1 MAETSA
7 ASLTVALLLA
17 GCLPASAAELG
28 TGPLAITIGPG
39 GAISGVRVGEQN
51 LTAAAAVA
59 EGGFAVRDHRAG
71 EQFAP
76 LRGETAE
83 GRFAVASDEAG
94 VALDASV
101 TRHEQALEIAGTL
114 RSTVDPPRCLTLRF
128 GLPMDLTG
136 WRWHRDL
143 DAARAIKAP
152 ILYRNGIP
160 STWGSGWMD
169 LWPLAAVSNEGA
181 TVCLATRIDEP
192 RLLRLG
198 YDGGRKLLMI
208 EFDLG
213 LSEHSEQFAG
223 EVPFRF
229 FLYALGEP
237 TGLRGGLA
245 RYYDL
250 FPELF
255 VERTEKMGGWFAWGD
270 IARHEPPLSDYGLM
284 FHESPEAP
292 EATEHD
298 LLLGLVPMPYIEPGM
313 YQLHFGDR
321 EERPTREDVLQRL
334 RTYADPEFTGRIW
347 SAEPA
352 ATREQEELKRRLCQA
367 VLASGVRDPEG
378 DLLIARIG
386 QFSWVRG
393 SWWAAQLA
401 CVLDPDIP
409 QGRGQYLLEHAREHV
424 LENPRM
430 RGAYLDS
437 WSAHF
442 KRCSYAPEHLA
453 AADIPPV
460 FAGDPPQ
467 PCVAMPFAAIEYV
480 QALRDLIGE
489 DRVML
494 PNLYHFAAPYPFHQ
508 FDVLG
513 KEHWVAPT
521 GWMMQS
527 FRALGRHKVVT
538 QLPAYEDAETQFLR
552 RMLLYDVFPG
562 GYARRPDNAPV
573 GMREDYRRLLP
584 WLRLLHRLRWQPI
597 TGASAEEADLQ
608 IERYGQPG
616 GPLVFVIHSPYVGR
630 RAHLRLDARALRI
643 DPGAWCA
650 DPLDDEPL
658 SWERADGEL
667 RLEAAVSAG
676 DVRMIAVGETADHRR
691 LLRMLAEDRVADA
704 HLCLR
709 EYRMRH
715 GEQHPAE
722 SLFEMHREALAT
734 PWLMGVTEALV
745 GDEPTIAR
753 ARQLAEAALEQLRV
767 TEDLRAKEP
776 QAVPDPPRG
785 ALMLDLPHREDFEQ
799 ALNREVWD
807 WPDDEP
813 GVRLADG
820 RLELEI
826 ARGRSAGLTMARLVD
841 FSAEPLQLDW
851 DFQYNHSGED
861 YYLMLHFS
869 LKPPVEGSQD
879 VLRIRLDPGIRVRV
893 ENGETAPSN
902 FTVSLTDYTPYETN
916 VPHHMT
922 LQIGPERYAL
932 WIDGELHGRGAHR
945 LGFTHGRFAT
955 GVYSGHGG
963 FGDVC
968 WMDDLRIRRI
978 ERLTEEPL
986 P

>member
-1 MAETSA
+1 
-7 ASLTVALLLA
+7 SLALSLIVALLLA
-17 GCLPASAAELG
+17 GSLPAGAVELPM
-28 TGPLAITIGPG
+28 GPLTLTIAPD
-39 GAISGVRVGEQN
+39 GAVSGVRVGDRD
-51 LTAAAAVA
+51 LTAGPAVA
-59 EGGFAVRDHRAG
+59 VGGFAVRDHNAG
-71 EQFAP
+71 EQFTP
-76 LRGETAE
+76 LRGEIDD

-94 VALDASV
+94 VTVDATV
-101 TRHEQALEIAGTL
+101 TRHERALEIAGTL
-114 RSTVDPPRCLTLRF
+114 RSSADPPRCLTLRF
-128 GLPMDLTG
+128 GLPVDLTG

-143 DAARAIKAP
+143 DAERAIEAP
-152 ILYRNGIP
+152 MLYRNGIP

-169 LWPLAAVSNEGA
+169 LWPLAAVSGEG
-181 TVCLATRIDEP
+181 TTICLATRIDEP
-192 RLLRLG
+192 RLLRFA
-198 YDGGRKLLMI
+198 YDAESDLLMI
-208 EFDLG
+208 EFDIG
-213 LSEHSEQFAG
+213 LSEHSDRFAT
-223 EVPFRF
+223 EAPFRF
-229 FLYALGEP
+229 FLYALDAP

-255 VERTEKMGGWFAWGD
+255 VERTEKVGGWFAWGD
-270 IARHEPPLSDYGLM
+270 IATHEPPLSDYGLM
-284 FHESPEAP
+284 FHESPEST

-298 LLLGLVPMPYIEPGM
+298 VLLGLVPMPYIEPGM

-321 EERPTREDVLQRL
+321 EERPTREDVLDRL
-334 RTYADPEFTGRIW
+334 RTYADPGFTGRIW

-352 ATREQEELKRRLCQA
+352 TTPEQEELKRRLCQA
-367 VLASGVRDPEG
+367 VLASGVRDPQGE
-378 DLLIARIG
+378 LVIASIG
-386 QFSWVRG
+386 QYSWVQG
-393 SWWAAQLA
+393 SRWAAQLA

-409 QGRGQYLLEHAREHV
+409 DGRGQYLLDHAREHV
-424 LENPRM
+424 LENPLM
-430 RGAYLDS
+430 EGAYLDS

-442 KRCSYAPEHLA
+442 RQCSYGPDHLA

-480 QALRDLIGE
+480 GALRELIGE

-562 GYARRPDNAPV
+562 GYARRPDNPPA

-597 TGASAEEADLQ
+597 TGAAAEEADLHV
-608 IERYGQPG
+608 ERYGQPG
-616 GPLVFVIHSPYVGR
+616 GPLVLVVHSPYVGR
-630 RAHLRLDARALRI
+630 RAHLRLDAATLRI
-643 DPGAWCA
+643 APGAWCA
-650 DPLDDEPL
+650 DPLDDQPL

-667 RLEAAVSAG
+667 RVEAAVRAG

-691 LLRMLAEDRVADA
+691 LLRMLAKDRVADA

-715 GEQHPAE
+715 GEEHPAE
-722 SLFEMHREALAT
+722 SLFEMHRETLAT
-734 PWLMGVTEALV
+734 PWLLGVTEALV
-745 GDEPTIAR
+745 GDEPTVVR

-767 TEDLRAKEP
+767 TEDLRAREP
-776 QAVPDPPRG
+776 EAVPEPPRG
-785 ALMLDLPHREDFEQ
+785 ALMLELPYREDFERP
-799 ALNREVWD
+799 LDRDIWG
-807 WPDDEP
+807 WPEDEP

-826 ARGRSAGLTMARLVD
+826 AQGRSAGLAMKRLVD

-851 DFQYNHSGED
+851 DFQYNRSGGD
-861 YYLMLHFS
+861 YYLMLQFS
-869 LKPPVEGSQD
+869 LQPPVEGSQD
-879 VLRIRLDPGIRVRV
+879 VFRIRLDPGISMRV

-902 FTVSLTDYTPYETN
+902 YTISLTPYTSYETN
-916 VPHHMT
+916 VPHHLA
-922 LQIGPERYAL
+922 LQIGPEQYAL
-932 WIDGELHGRGAHR
+932 WIDGELHGRGRHR
-945 LGFTHGRFAT
+945 LGFTHGRFTA

-968 WMDDLRIRRI
+968 WMDNLRIRGI
-978 ERLTEEPL
+978 ERLGDAPL